1 MSGFKFVIA
10 GLGALALVACT
21 TTPAPTDTPATGSG
35 TAPTGAQPTPPANQ
49 DGSSTPQS

>member
-1 MSGFKFVIA
+1 MSAIKFAIA

-21 TTPAPTDTPATGSG
+21 TTPAPTDSPATGSG
-35 TAPTGAQPTPPANQ
+35 TAPTGAQPAPPANQ